1 MAVDAWT
8 AVPGLEG
15 EAEPLIDCSVG
26 GDGDGDEGELRVWA
40 VTAGGRLVARQ
51 GVTNICPEGRGWLPV
66 PTPLGK
72 EVAQVSV
79 APSGLVWAVT
89 WDGGAL
95 VRLGVDRMEPVGLT
109 WVEVE
114 APRPQEPLALISVGQ
129 SAVWGV
135 TRSGN
140 VWLRQGVRTDGG
152 SQQLAKGVRWV
163 AMVGRA
169 SLVCVGGGD
178 GVMAIDDKG
187 DVMVRT
193 GVSAQDLSGKTWV
206 AVAGG
211 EGGGRRRR
219 ASSCSY
225 GSYGSY
231 GGGSANVATFQ
242 GKVSEEVSEE
252 EEVFHKSDNAEKDGG
267 ELRQEMG
274 ESTQRMCDKAVEE
287 AGRRMTGMVVGSVAR
302 ATVGRLPVVGP
313 VVAGAVT
320 SAVCQEVQA
329 QTKKKVQEEEF
340 SSSFYKEGETTKER
354 DREGAGKAKAESL
367 GKGKKITKELS
378 ASKEGEDDNA
388 PKVQFTGE
396 VDESVYMS
404 TMDTLEA
411 KKPQESTDAKESALE
426 SVVPVVDW
434 EEQYNREQSVEERW
448 VWLTASACNLSPLP
462 STWMPEERSSVSGS
476 GVEEAPWRTT
486 ILAELASNRRA
497 VEEVG
502 EGYQAAIESSSWT
515 RKAAVRVNLGGTRAR
530 WEQMILELEV
540 CGGGEGRVDF
550 GTLSLFGQRTS
561 SKEHFSLAEFT
572 AVSICSERKEAQLA
586 LHTSDR
592 SLQPLLMR
600 FSTDAEMRAWHGE
613 LLDGMNAVHGTTARP
628 APSSLFSVT
637 VRGEVMVW
645 DPTAA
650 AKAGEE
656 QCKVEGAAYTQQL
669 DLADQTVPIVE
680 RLTNGFGPGS
690 ALYLELRLADPCNM
704 FSVNL
709 ACGRAG
715 ATGADISLHFN
726 PRLGSDDRIVVNS
739 FENGVWG
746 GEESLP
752 LVLMLGQGQAVRA
765 FQSGQAIQ
773 LLIKAEQTKY
783 ELFVNGVKFAA
794 FLYRV
799 RPENVTHVRVGGD
812 VEVVAGSYS
821 SRSVII
827 PPTHMYWRNLG
838 GGHLLQV
845 ESCPGGIVWGLGY
858 DSCAWSYTGGW
869 GGGGQKDSSSSDV
882 KEMRDSKYFY
892 IYENQRWNPLT
903 GFSTTG
909 LPTDRPMW
917 SDRSGR
923 HAASKEGVRLP
934 GEGWSWSGDWC
945 VDYHTPGGVDREG
958 WQFAT
963 DFPASYHPAKAAT
976 DFVRRRRWARRCALA
991 TSGPW
996 APLGTTRLLDI
1007 SLQVS
1012 PRAKPWK
1019 HMVIGQRVDV
1029 KYSFACRA
1037 GWEEFRSGAGRLPPT
1052 GRLCTGCYSSLT
1064 STGSSNLIGRQRVL
1078 CKALNRENW

>member
-1 MAVDAWT
+1 M
-8 AVPGLEG
+8 PGLEG
-15 EAEPLIDCSVG
+15 EVEPLIDCSVG
-26 GDGDGDEGELRVWA
+26 GDGESDDGELRVWA

-51 GVTNICPEGRGWLPV
+51 GVTKICPEGRGWLPV

-109 WVEVE
+109 WVELE
-114 APRPQEPLALISVGQ
+114 APRPQEPLALVSVGQ

-163 AMVGRA
+163 AMVGKA
-169 SLVCVGGGD
+169 SLISLAGGD

-187 DVMVRT
+187 DVMART
-193 GVSAQDLSGKTWV
+193 GVSAQDLSGKTWM
-206 AVAGG
+206 AVARG
-211 EGGGRRRR
+211 EGGRRRR

-231 GGGSANVATFQ
+231 GGGSANVGSFQ

-252 EEVFHKSDNAEKDGG
+252 EEVFHKSDNEEKDT
-267 ELRQEMG
+267 ELRQQIG
-274 ESTQRMCDKAVEE
+274 EGAQRVCDKAVEE

-302 ATVGRLPVVGP
+302 ATVGRLPLVGG

-320 SAVCQEVQA
+320 SAVCQEVQE
-329 QTKKKVQEEEF
+329 QTKKKMQDEEF
-340 SSSFYKEGETTKER
+340 SSSFYKEGEDKNDM
-354 DREGAGKAKAESL
+354 DRHKMSKSKDIGDTD
-367 GKGKKITKELS
+367 KGLEEEICK
-378 ASKEGEDDNA
+378 
-388 PKVQFTGE
+388 PKVEFSGE

-404 TMDTLEA
+404 TMDTLE
-411 KKPQESTDAKESALE
+411 PQVDTKNRHESKDAKESVLHQ
-426 SVVPVVDW
+426 SLVPVVDW

-448 VWLTASACNLSPLP
+448 VWLTASACNLSSLP
-462 STWMPEERSSVSGS
+462 TSWIPEERSSVSGS

-486 ILAELASNRRA
+486 ILAELASNRRV

-502 EGYQAAIESSSWT
+502 SGYQPAIESSSWT
-515 RKAAVRVNLGGTRAR
+515 RKAAVRVNLGGARAR

-572 AVSICSERKEAQLA
+572 AVSVCSERKEAQLA

-600 FSTDAEMRAWHGE
+600 FSTEAEMRAWHGE
-613 LLDGMNAVHGTTARP
+613 LLDGMNAVHGTTSRP

-650 AKAGEE
+650 TKAGEE

-669 DLADQTVPIVE
+669 DLADKSVPVVE

-690 ALYLELRLADPCNM
+690 TLYLELRLADSCNM
-704 FSVNL
+704 FSINL
-709 ACGRAG
+709 SCGRAG
-715 ATGADISLHFN
+715 ATDADISLHFN
-726 PRLGSDDRIVVNS
+726 PRLGSNERIVVNS

-746 GEESLP
+746 EEESLP

-765 FQSGQAIQ
+765 FQPGQAIQ
-773 LLIKAEQTKY
+773 LLIKAEQAKY
-783 ELFVNGVKFAA
+783 EIYVNGVKFAA

-812 VEVVAGSYS
+812 VEVVSGSYS
-821 SRSVII
+821 SRSIII
-827 PPTHMYWRNLG
+827 PPKHMYWRNLG

-845 ESCPGGIVWGLGY
+845 ESCPGGVVWGLGY
-858 DSCAWSYTGGW
+858 DSSAWSYTGGW

-882 KEMRDSKYFY
+882 QEMHDSKYFY

-976 DFVRRRRWARRCALA
+976 DFVRRRRWARKCALS

-996 APLGTTRLLDI
+996 APLGSTRLLDI
-1007 SLQVS
+1007 SLQVFLEMPENRHLVVGFNLAHS
-1012 PRAKPWK
+1012 PAVFLFVFGMK
-1019 HMVIGQRVDV
+1019 HNNSQL
-1029 KYSFACRA
+1029 S
-1037 GWEEFRSGAGRLPPT
+1037 RSI
-1052 GRLCTGCYSSLT
+1052 
-1064 STGSSNLIGRQRVL
+1064 N
-1078 CKALNRENW
+1078 

>member
-8 AVPGLEG
+8 AVPGLDG
-15 EAEPLIDCSVG
+15 EVEPLIDVSVG
-26 GDGDGDEGELRVWA
+26 GHVDDDDGELRVWA

-51 GVTNICPEGRGWLPV
+51 GVTKTCPEGRGWLPV

-114 APRPQEPLALISVGQ
+114 APKPQEPLAIVSVGQ
-129 SAVWGV
+129 SAVWAV

-140 VWLRQGVRTDGG
+140 VWMRQGVRTDGG

-169 SLVCVGGGD
+169 SLVSLGGGD

-193 GVSAQDLSGKTWV
+193 GISSQDLSGKTWV
-206 AVAGG
+206 VVGGG
-211 EGGGRRRR
+211 EGGRRRR

-231 GGGSANVATFQ
+231 GGGSASVATFR
-242 GKVSEEVSEE
+242 GRVSEEVSEE
-252 EEVFHKSDNAEKDGG
+252 EPEVFQPNVNQEKDS
-267 ELRQEMG
+267 ELRQQIG
-274 ESTQRMCDKAVEE
+274 EGAQRVCDKAIEE

-302 ATVGRLPVVGP
+302 ATVGRLPVVGG

-320 SAVCQEVQA
+320 SAVCQEVEEK
-329 QTKKKVQEEEF
+329 TKKKVQEENEF
-340 SSSFYKEGETTKER
+340 SSSFYKEGEDQMQIE
-354 DREGAGKAKAESL
+354 ES
-367 GKGKKITKELS
+367 S
-378 ASKEGEDDNA
+378 DSR
-388 PKVQFTGE
+388 KVEEQEATNEEFTGQ

-404 TMDTLEA
+404 TMEALEPQNTKEPNNA
-411 KKPQESTDAKESALE
+411 KDPALE
-426 SVVPVVDW
+426 SLVPVVDW
-434 EEQYNREQSVEERW
+434 EEQYNREQSVEDRW
-448 VWLTASACNLSPLP
+448 VWLTSSSCHLSPLP
-462 STWMPEERSSVSGS
+462 ALWTPEERGSVSSS
-476 GVEEAPWRTT
+476 GVEETPWRTT
-486 ILAELASNRRA
+486 ILADLTSNRRA
-497 VEEVG
+497 MEEVG
-502 EGYQAAIESSSWT
+502 EGYQPAVESSSWT

-530 WEQMILELEV
+530 WEQMILELEL

-572 AVSICSERKEAQLA
+572 AISICSERKEAQLA

-592 SLQPLLMR
+592 SLQPLLVR
-600 FSTDAEMRAWHGE
+600 FSTEVEMRAWHGE
-613 LLDGMNAVHGTTARP
+613 LVDGMNAIHGTTARP

-650 AKAGEE
+650 AKVGEE

-669 DLADQTVPIVE
+669 DIGDRNVPIIE

-690 ALYLELRLADPCNM
+690 ALYLELRLADSCNM

-709 ACGRAG
+709 ACGKAG
-715 ATGADISLHFN
+715 AADNDISLHFN
-726 PRLGSDDRIVVNS
+726 PRLDDRIVVNS
-739 FENGVWG
+739 LENGTWG

-765 FQSGQAIQ
+765 FQPGQSIQ
-773 LLIKAEQTKY
+773 LLIKAEHTKY

-799 RPENVTHVRVGGD
+799 RPENVTHVKIGGD
-812 VEVVAGSYS
+812 VEVVTGSYS

-827 PPTHMYWRNLG
+827 PPAHMFWRSLG

-845 ESCPGGIVWGLGY
+845 ESCPGGVVWGLGY
-858 DSCAWSYTGGW
+858 DSTAWTYTGGW
-869 GGGGQKDSSSSDV
+869 GGGGQKASSSSNV
-882 KEMRDSKYFY
+882 HEMRDSKYFY

-934 GEGWSWSGDWC
+934 GEGWTWSGDWC
-945 VDYHTPGGVDREG
+945 VDYHTPSGVDREG

-976 DFVRRRRWARRCALA
+976 DFVRRRRWARKCVLS
-991 TSGPW
+991 TTGPW
-996 APLGTTRLLDI
+996 TPLGSTRLLDI
-1007 SLQVS
+1007 SLQVT
-1012 PRAKPWK
+1012 
-1019 HMVIGQRVDV
+1019 IRVAT
-1029 KYSFACRA
+1029 KR
-1037 GWEEFRSGAGRLPPT
+1037 
-1052 GRLCTGCYSSLT
+1052 
-1064 STGSSNLIGRQRVL
+1064 
-1078 CKALNRENW
+1078 NWW